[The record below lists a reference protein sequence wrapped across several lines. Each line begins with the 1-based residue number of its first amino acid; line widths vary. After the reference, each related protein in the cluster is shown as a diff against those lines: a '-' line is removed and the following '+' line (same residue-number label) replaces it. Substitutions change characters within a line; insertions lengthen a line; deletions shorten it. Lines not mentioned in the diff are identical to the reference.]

1 MEVINYSDLRKNL
14 AATLDRVEENHV
26 PVLITRQNGTPA
38 VLISLDDFTAFQE
51 TAYLFKSP
59 KNAERLRES
68 INQIGAGKTQYKEL
82 VEDDVGV
89 DG

>member
-38 VLISLDDFTAFQE
+38 VLISLDDFNAFQE